1 MYVRRRRPASATAIA
16 TALDRQKVFL
26 FFGVLLGECLYLSMY
41 VCKMCFWY
49 VLLGLGDWMLSPS
62 PMMYLPIYHLSE
74 SVCWMFFFVLQFW
87 RLSVTI
93 GKKSG
98 MQTWSK
104 FRELLLTIIF
114 RFGSFREGKW
124 DKRSQVSSR
133 IVNNHYS
140 ASLTWWICRL
150 LMRSH
155 YQICCIKSSLYWS
168 IFYQDLYWMVIQIY
182 KYRARYTNNLS
193 NNISLI
199 VVVLHQPLFR
209 SF

>member
-1 MYVRRRRPASATAIA
+1 MYVKCA
-16 TALDRQKVFL
+16 
-26 FFGVLLGECLYLSMY
+26 
-41 VCKMCFWY
+41 FWY

-74 SVCWMFFFVLQFW
+74 SVCWMFFCCF
-87 RLSVTI
+87 TI
-93 GKKSG
+93 LTSICHHRKKNQGCRPGRNSESCYWQLFFDLG
-98 MQTWSK
+98 
-104 FRELLLTIIF
+104 LTE
-114 RFGSFREGKW
+114 RRN

-133 IVNNHYS
+133 NVNNHYS
-140 ASLTWWICRL
+140 ASLTWWICGL

-168 IFYQDLYWMVIQIY
+168 IFYQHLYWMVIQIY
-182 KYRARYTNNLS
+182 KYKARYTNNLS

>member
-1 MYVRRRRPASATAIA
+1 MLLVCFARIGGLDVVAIA
-16 TALDRQKVFL
+16 NDVPTYLSLIWERLLNVFFL
-26 FFGVLLGECLYLSMY
+26 FYNSDVY
-41 VCKMCFWY
+41 
-49 VLLGLGDWMLSPS
+49 LSPS
-62 PMMYLPIYHLSE
+62 VKNQGCRPGQNSE
-74 SVCWMFFFVLQFW
+74 SCYWQLFFVLG
-87 RLSVTI
+87 LS
-93 GKKSG
+93 
-98 MQTWSK
+98 
-104 FRELLLTIIF
+104 
-114 RFGSFREGKW
+114 EGGT

-155 YQICCIKSSLYWS
+155 YQTVVLRVPYTGKF
-168 IFYQDLYWMVIQIY
+168 FYQHLYWMVIQIY

-199 VVVLHQPLFR
+199 VVVLYQPLFR